1 MANHRA
7 EEVFL
12 ERKIIRYG
20 KSRSH
25 TVILLRPSALGE
37 WLSHN
42 TYIVEPGNAQ
52 RVDDGGK
59 DPKRDRFV
67 ATQENALLCVLQLRV
82 NLCAELMNVDRIV
95 AKVDVLAFVDANPDA
110 VLANV
115 FDGFGLGVVDLAA
128 GVQVGRCDTDDVVHI
143 HDHYP

>member
-12 ERKIIRYG
+12 ERKIIRNG
-20 KSRSH
+20 KSRGH

-42 TYIVEPGNAQ
+42 TYIVDPGNAQ

-95 AKVDVLAFVDANPDA
+95 DRKSTRLNSSHDQISYA
-110 VLANV
+110 VFCLKK
-115 FDGFGLGVVDLAA
+115 
-128 GVQVGRCDTDDVVHI
+128 
-143 HDHYP
+143 

>member
-1 MANHRA
+1 M
-7 EEVFL
+7 
-12 ERKIIRYG
+12 IRRPP
-20 KSRSH
+20 RSTLFPYTTLFRS

-42 TYIVEPGNAQ
+42 TYIVDPGNAQ

-95 AKVDVLAFVDANPDA
+95 AKVDVLAFVDAKI
-110 VLANV
+110 
-115 FDGFGLGVVDLAA
+115 
-128 GVQVGRCDTDDVVHI
+128 GRAHV
-143 HDHYP
+143 

>member
-12 ERKIIRYG
+12 ERKIIRNG
-20 KSRSH
+20 KSRGH

-42 TYIVEPGNAQ
+42 TYIVDPGNAQ

-67 ATQENALLCVLQLRV
+67 ATQENALLCDLCLRRRQ
-82 NLCAELMNVDRIV
+82 DRKSTRLNSSHTVISY
-95 AKVDVLAFVDANPDA
+95 A
-110 VLANV
+110 VFCLKK
-115 FDGFGLGVVDLAA
+115 
-128 GVQVGRCDTDDVVHI
+128 
-143 HDHYP
+143 